1 MNERRSD
8 EREDAASIEEVGSI
22 EAGSIEA
29 GPTSREAT
37 EPPFDDDEAPLTAD
51 ELAAAERL
59 RHALSAAGGR
69 RARRGELPG
78 DVHARL
84 LAAALG
90 EDTVDLRGDGASA
103 DLPLLDVEASADERR
118 EAERLRARLG
128 EGLHRDPDAEPDDPI
143 EALVEV
149 AAALRSANE
158 PRPLDEV
165 AAARALARASLGRRQ
180 AASGWGRARLG
191 WGLALAAAAAA
202 AIVILPR
209 TGLVGGVDATASLVP
224 ARSTQSLFDPAEPF
238 PREGGTSDRIDR
250 IAASRRADLRQNRFA
265 RWGIR

>member
-1 MNERRSD
+1 MSERRPD
-8 EREDAASIEEVGSI
+8 EREDVASIEATSTSTSMGS
-22 EAGSIEA
+22 
-29 GPTSREAT
+29 TSTRA
-37 EPPFDDDEAPLTAD
+37 PDLFDDDEPPPTAD
-51 ELAAAERL
+51 ELAAAAQL
-59 RHALSAAGGR
+59 REALSVAGGR
-69 RARRGELPG
+69 RAGRSELPG
-78 DVHARL
+78 DVQARL

-90 EDTVDLRGDGASA
+90 GDAVEPGAPASA
-103 DLPLLDVEASADERR
+103 ELPRLDVEASAEERR
-118 EAERLRARLG
+118 EAERLRVRLG
-128 EGLHRDPDAEPDDPI
+128 EGLRRDPDAEPDDPI

-149 AAALRSANE
+149 AAALRSAHE

-165 AAARALARASLGRRQ
+165 AAARALARASIGRR
-180 AASGWGRARLG
+180 ATSSRWAGARLG
-191 WGLALAAAAAA
+191 WGLALVAAAAA

-209 TGLVGGVDATASLVP
+209 TGLVGDGDATASLVP

>member
-1 MNERRSD
+1 MSERRPD
-8 EREDAASIEEVGSI
+8 EREDVASSEAPVVDRPSI
-22 EAGSIEA
+22 DD
-29 GPTSREAT
+29 
-37 EPPFDDDEAPLTAD
+37 EPPPTAE
-51 ELAAAERL
+51 ELAAADRL
-59 RHALSAAGGR
+59 REMLGAAGGR
-69 RARRGELPG
+69 RAGRGELAD

-90 EDTVDLRGDGASA
+90 TDGPGREDVAGVLPVVDAAVTVT
-103 DLPLLDVEASADERR
+103 ERR
-118 EAERLRARLG
+118 EAERLRARLASG
-128 EGLHRDPDAEPDDPI
+128 WTPDAEAEPDDPI

-149 AAALRSANE
+149 ASALRSAHD

-165 AAARALARASLGRRQ
+165 AAARALARASLGRRT
-180 AASGWGRARLG
+180 AASRGGRMRLG

-202 AIVILPR
+202 ALVVLPR
-209 TGLVGGVDATASLVP
+209 SGLIGEGDPTASLVP

-250 IAASRRADLRQNRFA
+250 IASARRADLRQNRFT